1 MDLLSYTGLKVKVVL
16 KNNYYYI
23 GLVLTAD
30 EDSIDIRDFKGQ
42 LVSLSKDSILTI
54 QEVSNGS

>member
-1 MDLLSYTGLKVKVVL
+1 MDLMNYVGLKVKINL

-23 GLVLTAD
+23 GFVLNAED
-30 EDSIDIRDFKGQ
+30 DSIDLKDMNGK

-54 QEVSNGS
+54 QEVQK